1 MEGSTTP
8 MICVDCD
15 KTILGRA
22 VLASDG
28 DSMSGARPDAMAHPP
43 GSQDCKPWAPRK
55 RALRQALA
63 IPDS

>member
-1 MEGSTTP
+1 

-22 VLASDG
+22 VLASQG

-43 GSQDCKPWAPRK
+43 GSLECKPRVPRK
-55 RALRQALA
+55 RALREALA
-63 IPDS
+63 APVRR

>member
-1 MEGSTTP
+1 

-22 VLASDG
+22 VLASAG

-43 GSQDCKPWAPRK
+43 GSADCKPRVPHK
-55 RALRQALA
+55 RALREALA
-63 IPDS
+63 APVRR